1 MRVMIVDDAAF
12 MRMLIRK
19 CLTEAGHEVVAEAY
33 EYFTAIEE
41 FKKLQCFGKTPDV
54 ITMDITLP
62 GMRSGIDITR
72 DIRALSKEVRI
83 VMTSAM
89 GTQYMVIDAMKAG
102 ANDFVVK
109 PFKPDQLV
117 AAVEGRDKNEPK
129 EPEKEKAPDWEY
141 VPEEETADEAGHE
154 CVKKDGDSEA
164 PQE

>member
-19 CLTEAGHEVVAEAY
+19 CLTEAGHEIVAEAY
-33 EYFTAIEE
+33 EYFSAMEE
-41 FKKLQCFGKTPDV
+41 FKKLQLVGKTPDV

-72 DIRALSKEVRI
+72 DIRAISKEVRI

-102 ANDFVVK
+102 ADDFVVK

-117 AAVEGRDKNEPK
+117 AAVEGRDKKEPK
-129 EPEKEKAPDWEY
+129 ESDKVKAPD
-141 VPEEETADEAGHE
+141 EEAAEEAGRE
-154 CVKKDGDSEA
+154 SVMKDGDSESS
-164 PQE
+164 QG